1 MGLGNVSTNVAL
13 STDKV
18 SAADIAVLKRM
29 GNRTSEENPIR
40 VHHAKGGGFII
51 AVGKFSVDEAPAG
64 PRYGLSAEL
73 IGIMT
78 KAAENGA
85 FYLELSKDGP
95 SVPTTKSHADLSTGH
110 LRHLDYHLLEDISAD
125 LNPAPVNVYDHGHG
139 WIVDIK
145 SAGSEADLKA
155 AGLSD
160 EFLAL
165 VAAARESGAD
175 LLDFDA
181 DADLDPGFPEFDAA
195 TDEVVKPAEDA
206 PSVPGM

>member
-1 MGLGNVSTNVAL
+1 MGLANVSSNVAL
-13 STDKV
+13 ALDKV
-18 SAADIAVLKRM
+18 SAADIATLKRM
-29 GNRTSEENPIR
+29 GNRTSEDNPIR
-40 VHHAKGGGFII
+40 VHHAKGDGFII

-73 IGIMT
+73 IDVMT

-95 SVPTTKSHADLSTGH
+95 AVPTTKPHADLSTGH
-110 LRHLDYHLLEDISAD
+110 LRHNDYHLLQDVSDD
-125 LNPAPVNVYDHGHG
+125 LNPAPIHAYDHSYG
-139 WIVDIK
+139 WIVDVK
-145 SAGSEADLKA
+145 SAGPEADLKA
-155 AGLSD
+155 AGFSD

-175 LLDFDA
+175 LLDFDQ

-195 TDEVVKPAEDA
+195 TGELVKPEEDT
-206 PSVPGM
+206 PSAPGM

>member
-1 MGLGNVSTNVAL
+1 MGLKNVSTNVAL

-51 AVGKFSVDEAPAG
+51 AVGKFSADETPVG

-78 KAAENGA
+78 KAAENRA

-95 SVPTTKSHADLSTGH
+95 SVPTTKPHADLSTGH
-110 LRHLDYHLLEDISAD
+110 LRHNDYHLLQDVSDD
-125 LNPAPVNVYDHGHG
+125 LNPAPIHAYDHGYG
-139 WIVDIK
+139 WIIDVK
-145 SAGSEADLKA
+145 SAGPEADLKA
-155 AGLSD
+155 AGFSD

-165 VAAARESGAD
+165 VAAARESGAE

-195 TDEVVKPAEDA
+195 TDELVKPDEDA